1 MKEKPSSNK
10 LIIFGIILIVILGLI
25 AYNVKKSKEVDY
37 ANMTQEEFV
46 AATQEKINT
55 IAKKDLSGL
64 GERDRMEY
72 YVSTFMTAIENGN
85 YENAYGMLYDDFKT
99 NYFSTLESFQTYAQT
114 KFPKMVSLN
123 HTNIE
128 RIGDIYVLWV
138 ELSSSLSSKDS
149 AIEMKFV
156 VKENDLNDFVLSFSV
171 I

>member
-1 MKEKPSSNK
+1 MKKKSGSNK
-10 LIIFGIILIVILGLI
+10 FIIFGIILIVILGLI
-25 AYNVKKSKEVDY
+25 AYNVKKSNEVDY
-37 ANMTQEEFV
+37 ENMTEEEFV
-46 AATQEKINT
+46 AATQEKISA
-55 IAKKDLSGL
+55 IAKRDLSGL

-72 YVSTFMTAIENGN
+72 YDSTFMSAIENGD
-85 YENAYGMLYDDFKT
+85 YENAYGMLYDEFKT
-99 NYFSTLESFQTYAQT
+99 NYFPTLESFQTYAQT

-128 RIGDIYVLWV
+128 RSGDIYVLWV

-149 AIEMKFV
+149 AIEMNFV